1 MNNEKD
7 VKDTGIV
14 SQESINRAIEAN
26 GFTFTLLVV
35 LMKI

>member
-14 SQESINRAIEAN
+14 SQESINRAIEEWI
-26 GFTFTLLVV
+26 V
-35 LMKI
+35 LYYNCL